1 MTHFPVPGAHF
12 AHADPIDRPI
22 RACRRSGPGLL
33 AMAMLIACGPF
44 VGGVAHA
51 AVTVP
56 PAPPPPSAA
65 PPPSG
70 GSGAYDDPSADSR
83 ALGEIARR
91 RAVLERR
98 EKELALRETQI
109 AAAEMLARK
118 EISAMNALRNEVEK
132 LITHE
137 TNKADADLTLL
148 AGLYSNMKPAQAG
161 AILAKLDV
169 AKAAAILRRLD
180 TRLAGPVLASMD
192 PDVAANITRE
202 LERQRSP
209 FRP

>member
-1 MTHFPVPGAHF
+1 MTHFQVPGTHS
-12 AHADPIDRPI
+12 AHADPTSR
-22 RACRRSGPGLL
+22 RCRHSGPGLI
-33 AMAMLIACGPF
+33 AMAMLIACGP
-44 VGGVAHA
+44 VIGGVAQA

-56 PAPPPPSAA
+56 APPPPAAAA
-65 PPPSG
+65 PPPSP
-70 GSGAYDDPSADSR
+70 GAASRDDPSTDSR

-98 EKELALRETQI
+98 ERELDLRESQI